1 MTREELMEIKSV
13 IGDMRFMQASALV
26 ASKLESKE
34 SRAYMNNLARLE
46 KVLGNELISLIG
58 FEDL

>member
-1 MTREELMEIKSV
+1 MTHEELMQIKTV
-13 IGDMRFMQASALV
+13 IVDMRFMQAAALV
-26 ASKLESKE
+26 SSKLESKK

>member
-1 MTREELMEIKSV
+1 MTHEELMQIKTV
-13 IGDMRFMQASALV
+13 IVDMRFMQAAALV
-26 ASKLESKE
+26 SSKLESKK

-46 KVLGNELISLIG
+46 KVLGNELIALMG

>member
-1 MTREELMEIKSV
+1 MTREELMQVKAV
-13 IGDMRFMQASALV
+13 IGDMRFMQAAALV
-26 ASKLESKE
+26 SSKLESKK

-46 KVLGNELISLIG
+46 KVLGNELIALIG

>member
-46 KVLGNELISLIG
+46 KVLGNELITIMGLNN
-58 FEDL
+58 E

>member
-1 MTREELMEIKSV
+1 MTREELMQVKSV

-34 SRAYMNNLARLE
+34 SRAYMNNLAKLE
-46 KVLGNELISLIG
+46 KLVGNELTAVMGL
-58 FEDL
+58 EDL